1 VLAVP
6 LGTVGDVAPLANAS
20 LSTEERRVLE
30 GLIELLKDEFGAD
43 LRSVWLYGSRARGEP
58 PGPESDVDLLV
69 VSTRGRFQDDLRVIK
84 LLFKAAEA
92 EGANP
97 ARFSPKLYDPDLI
110 AQRRSIRSFFMQEV
124 DRDKIVLFGEP

>member
-1 VLAVP
+1 MPAVH
-6 LGTVGDVAPLANAS
+6 LGTVGDVATLATAS
-20 LSTEERRVLE
+20 LSAKERRVLE
-30 GLIELLKDEFGAD
+30 RLIELLKDEFGPD

-58 PGPESDVDLLV
+58 PGPDSDVDLLV

-84 LLFKAAEA
+84 LLYRAAEA

-97 ARFSPKLYDPDLI
+97 ALFSTHLYDPDHI
-110 AQRRSIRSFFMQEV
+110 AQRRRIRSFFMQEV